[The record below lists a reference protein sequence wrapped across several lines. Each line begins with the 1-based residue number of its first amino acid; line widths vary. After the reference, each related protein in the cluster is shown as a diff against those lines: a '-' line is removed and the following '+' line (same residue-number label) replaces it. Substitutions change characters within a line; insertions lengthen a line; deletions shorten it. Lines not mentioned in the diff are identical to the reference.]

1 MNLEK
6 VPDLLD
12 SYKEYHFRKENL
24 FAFFFLSKS
33 SILIMGRKK
42 NQRLK

>member
-12 SYKEYHFRKENL
+12 SYKEYHFQKENL
-24 FAFFFLSKS
+24 FAFFFSQKA
-33 SILIMGRKK
+33 
-42 NQRLK
+42 QY

>member
-12 SYKEYHFRKENL
+12 SYKEYHFQKENL
-24 FAFFFLSKS
+24 FAFFFSL
-33 SILIMGRKK
+33 KK
-42 NQRLK
+42 LNTDHGKKKKIKD